1 MLQWLVRLCV
11 DSLVELCAG
20 ALDGLLLLL
29 LAGAAEDVRVGIL
42 DVVGHVVL
50 RGHAGMSAAAA
61 VVVVV
66 LGTCGARRWLL
77 CSKS

>member
-29 LAGAAEDVRVGIL
+29 LAGAAEDVRVGVL
-42 DVVGHVVL
+42 HAVGDVVL
-50 RGHAGMSAAAA
+50 RGHAGMPAAA
-61 VVVVV
+61 VV
-66 LGTCGARRWLL
+66 LGAGGARRWSL
-77 CSKS
+77 CSRG